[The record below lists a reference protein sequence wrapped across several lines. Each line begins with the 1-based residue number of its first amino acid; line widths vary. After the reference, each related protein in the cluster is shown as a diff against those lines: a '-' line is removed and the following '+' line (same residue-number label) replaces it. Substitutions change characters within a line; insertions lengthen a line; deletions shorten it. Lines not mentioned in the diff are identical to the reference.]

1 MGTTQAYNLEV
12 IESNKRESARE
23 YFFEL
28 ESKLMSEETGSKP
41 IGEVEQLLY
50 SDIME
55 LGRRMIQ
62 EHIDARGDG
71 KVAESIIRKDDKK
84 LSHKRLL
91 KRHLE
96 TIFGEVEI
104 ERVGYSHRG
113 ESSVFPK
120 DEQMTLPAKLY
131 SYPVQ
136 QKVCREALRSSYDEI
151 DETLSEYT
159 GAHVAKRQSLEIVGN
174 GAEDFEA
181 FYLQRSWKE
190 GEVEGEIL
198 VYSGDG
204 KGIPMRK
211 EGLREQTQKRAT
223 SQKLSN
229 RLSKGEKKNR
239 KREALVA
246 SVYNVA
252 PHVRTADDIME
263 EFFGEKKP
271 STTPPRPKN
280 KRVWAS
286 LAKEKEEVFE
296 EMVHE
301 GRQRTTGVETAVFLC
316 DGAPILQDLAKKHLS
331 PQWHGT
337 SVPFLIIL
345 DLIHVLGYLW
355 SAAFAFYLEGDPRVE
370 AFVGK
375 YLRMIVEGKASFVAG
390 AIRRLATLRK
400 LEGLKRK
407 AVDKAADYFLQRNNF
422 YYLHCQRSFS
432 PLDIRFAVKSLLTHY
447 QIVILQ

>member
-55 LGRRMIQ
+55 HGRRMIQ

-71 KVAESIIRKDDKK
+71 KVAESIIREDDKK

-104 ERVGYSHRG
+104 ERVGYSYRG
-113 ESSVFPK
+113 ESSIFPK
-120 DEQMTLPAKLY
+120 DKQMGLPAKLY

-159 GAHVAKRQSLEIVGN
+159 GAHVPKRQSLEIVGN

-204 KGIPMRK
+204 KGVPMRK
-211 EGLREQTQKRAT
+211 EGLREQTR
-223 SQKLSN
+223 
-229 RLSKGEKKNR
+229 G
-239 KREALVA
+239 
-246 SVYNVA
+246 SVL
-252 PHVRTADDIME
+252 P
-263 EFFGEKKP
+263 
-271 STTPPRPKN
+271 PKN
-280 KRVWAS
+280 YQTVFP
-286 LAKEKEEVFE
+286 KEK
-296 EMVHE
+296 
-301 GRQRTTGVETAVFLC
+301 RRTVNEK
-316 DGAPILQDLAKKHLS
+316 P
-331 PQWHGT
+331 
-337 SVPFLIIL
+337 
-345 DLIHVLGYLW
+345 
-355 SAAFAFYLEGDPRVE
+355 
-370 AFVGK
+370 
-375 YLRMIVEGKASFVAG
+375 
-390 AIRRLATLRK
+390 
-400 LEGLKRK
+400 
-407 AVDKAADYFLQRNNF
+407 
-422 YYLHCQRSFS
+422 
-432 PLDIRFAVKSLLTHY
+432 
-447 QIVILQ
+447 

>member
-204 KGIPMRK
+204 KGIAMRK

-223 SQKLSN
+223 CQKLSN

-252 PHVRTADDIME
+252 PHIRTADDIME
-263 EFFGEKKP
+263 D
-271 STTPPRPKN
+271 
-280 KRVWAS
+280 
-286 LAKEKEEVFE
+286 
-296 EMVHE
+296 
-301 GRQRTTGVETAVFLC
+301 FLVRRNPLLHRL
-316 DGAPILQDLAKKHLS
+316 GLI
-331 PQWHGT
+331 T
-337 SVPFLIIL
+337 SVY
-345 DLIHVLGYLW
+345 G
-355 SAAFAFYLEGDPRVE
+355 RV
-370 AFVGK
+370 
-375 YLRMIVEGKASFVAG
+375 
-390 AIRRLATLRK
+390 
-400 LEGLKRK
+400 
-407 AVDKAADYFLQRNNF
+407 
-422 YYLHCQRSFS
+422 
-432 PLDIRFAVKSLLTHY
+432 
-447 QIVILQ
+447 